1 MKKRSTVIL
10 AAVIFAIVLL
20 IVGKFIAKKFG
31 SSDKE
36 SKVNRFPIEV
46 ATVTPTDYDETLELS
61 GTMIAENQIEVP
73 SKVSGK
79 IIKYLHEEG
88 VWVESGQ
95 SVVSI
100 DRDEIG
106 VEFKE
111 AILESP
117 IAGWLTKRYFDTGA
131 RVNPGTPLFQ
141 VADYRRIKLAV
152 SVPESDMSKVKA
164 GAKVAVSIDAWPD
177 INFTGYVKKISPTVD
192 YISRTVKAEISVGN
206 EGLKLRPGM
215 YGRAIINVKHFN
227 QGIVIPTSAI
237 IERESGKLAFVLNND
252 KASARKIEVGLDM
265 GDRSAIKSGLSL
277 GDKLIIAG
285 QHSVTDGALVEVVGG
300 E

>member
-1 MKKRSTVIL
+1 MKGKTIIIIIL
-10 AAVIFAIVLL
+10 IAIVAL
-20 IVGKFIAKKFG
+20 IGFRVVKVALSKKNAKDEVTKFP
-31 SSDKE
+31 
-36 SKVNRFPIEV
+36 VEV
-46 ATVTPTDYDETLELS
+46 LTIMPSDYDETLNLS
-61 GTMIAENQIEVP
+61 GTMMAENQTEVP

-79 IIKYLHEEG
+79 IIKYLYEEG
-88 VWVESGQ
+88 TWVESGQ

-111 AILESP
+111 ALLESP
-117 IAGWLTKRYFDTGA
+117 IAGWLTKRYFDPGA

-141 VADYRRIKLAV
+141 IADYRRIKLAV
-152 SVPESDMSKVKA
+152 SVPESDLSKVKV

-177 INFTGYVKKISPTVD
+177 NNFTGYVKKISPTVD

-206 EGLKLRPGM
+206 EGLKIRPGM
-215 YGRAIINVKHFN
+215 YGRAIINVKHFS
-227 QGIVIPTSAI
+227 QGIIIPTSAI
-237 IERESGKLAFVLNND
+237 IERESGKLVFVLDND
-252 KASARKIEVGLDM
+252 KASVRKIAVGLDM
-265 GDRSAIKSGLSL
+265 GDKTAIKSGLFL

-285 QHSVTDGALVEVVGG
+285 QHSVTDGSPVEVVGG